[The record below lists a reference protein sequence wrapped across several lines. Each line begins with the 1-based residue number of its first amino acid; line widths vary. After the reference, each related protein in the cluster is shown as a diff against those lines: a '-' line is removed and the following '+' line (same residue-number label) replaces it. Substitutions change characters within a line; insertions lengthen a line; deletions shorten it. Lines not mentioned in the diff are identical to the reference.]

1 MPNFFR
7 IFFLWLPLNEY
18 DSIYAII
25 VFLVSVNKFQPLINF
40 ADKSISLF
48 HRLWHSS
55 PICPTKIL
63 EPLNYIF
70 SYSGGLMSQIFAKFK
85 QMLWPRQ
92 LLKFFYW
99 DIEVIEEQPLSII
112 MMSISDNGAY
122 QCERHRFLSG
132 HCVDKQNYRLYDPRD
147 KDHKVIKNYMFPTMI
162 MNIWVTSASDYF
174 HYFNVSLNGILV
186 LEL

>member
-1 MPNFFR
+1 M
-7 IFFLWLPLNEY
+7 
-18 DSIYAII
+18 
-25 VFLVSVNKFQPLINF
+25 VSVNKFQSLINF

-63 EPLNYIF
+63 EPLNYVF
-70 SYSGGLMSQIFAKFK
+70 SSSGGLMSQIFAKFK

-112 MMSISDNGAY
+112 MMSISDDVKDIDSCLVIVLTNRIIDY
-122 QCERHRFLSG
+122 TIQEIRTI
-132 HCVDKQNYRLYDPRD
+132 RLLKTTCFQRWLWTFELQVQ
-147 KDHKVIKNYMFPTMI
+147 VITFIISM
-162 MNIWVTSASDYF
+162 
-174 HYFNVSLNGILV
+174 SL
-186 LEL
+186 